1 MIFLPCKICQLPAIH
16 SMLFVPKSMCKVVY
30 SMGKS
35 FQEGQSKMAK
45 PDTRFCRKVLL
56 NKLEMMPKTVEKKSV
71 LPLANRMEKIRQ
83 FKAE

>member
-1 MIFLPCKICQLPAIH
+1 
-16 SMLFVPKSMCKVVY
+16 
-30 SMGKS
+30 
-35 FQEGQSKMAK
+35 MAK